1 MLKNLFGIFSFPL
14 SPSFRPL
21 SQAIKTYE
29 FSLSSVETRV
39 ERTLVVFFLSLRS
52 SAEGSDVNPM
62 SPRGKEREEENGGRR
77 KRKRKEI
84 GALLVLLV
92 FPGPRRSSKFL
103 LSHAMQQCVQ
113 KCSSVDFFS
122 SLWYAIPKRKLAAPI
137 FASKREKMRRNN
149 HALLLLL
156 LHSRK
161 RKGRKK
167 VCRGILR
174 IQNLE
179 KRKEE

>member
-84 GALLVLLV
+84 GALLVLLL

-103 LSHAMQQCVQ
+103 LSHATQQCVQ
-113 KCSSVDFFS
+113 
-122 SLWYAIPKRKLAAPI
+122 
-137 FASKREKMRRNN
+137 
-149 HALLLLL
+149 
-156 LHSRK
+156 
-161 RKGRKK
+161 
-167 VCRGILR
+167 
-174 IQNLE
+174 
-179 KRKEE
+179 